1 MEWGNYGRS
10 AGSELG
16 KDASGKTLSL
26 LPEASVVLT
35 KPSFRRSTLG
45 GDGQWEG
52 GVSDP
57 VEEGGFRSD

>member
-1 MEWGNYGRS
+1 MVGRLDRN
-10 AGSELG
+10 SERMQAA
-16 KDASGKTLSL
+16 KLSL
-26 LPEASVVLT
+26 SPEASVVLT